1 MVARKADGADASSRP
16 ATPSPGAYSAR
27 GLHGQVVDRLGRR
40 IVAGD
45 LPEGV
50 AFDLPAMEDELG
62 VSRTALR
69 EALKVLSAK
78 GLVDAR
84 PRRGTY
90 VLPREGWNVL
100 DADILRWTLSTD
112 TEHALF
118 AQLDEV
124 RAIVE
129 PAAARLAAR
138 RRTSGDVEELRRSL
152 RAMEEAGERDDAD
165 AAAESDVR
173 FHRAL
178 AVASG
183 NTLLG
188 PIQEVVLV
196 GLRRRDRLVHGRRSS
211 SQAVLDLHRSVV
223 DAVERGD
230 SEGAEAAMIRLLGRA
245 ADDGAELER
254 ATAAAEAVGARG
266 RG

>member
-1 MVARKADGADASSRP
+1 MVARKVDGATASAPP
-16 ATPSPGAYSAR
+16 AAPSPGAYSAR

-40 IVAGD
+40 IVAGE

-50 AFDLPAMEDELG
+50 SFDLPAMEDELG

-138 RRTSGDVEELRRSL
+138 RRTAGDVDELRRAL
-152 RAMEEAGERDDAD
+152 QAMADAGDRDDPD
-165 AAAESDVR
+165 AVAESDVR
-173 FHRAL
+173 FHRGL

-183 NTLLG
+183 NALLS

-196 GLRRRDRLVHGRRSS
+196 GLRRRDRLVHGRRASS
-211 SQAVLDLHRSVV
+211 AAVLDLHRAVV
-223 DAVERGD
+223 DAVEQGD
-230 SEGAEAAMIRLLGRA
+230 AEAAEAAMVRLLGRA

-254 ATAAAEAVGARG
+254 AAAGQGAG
-266 RG
+266 S